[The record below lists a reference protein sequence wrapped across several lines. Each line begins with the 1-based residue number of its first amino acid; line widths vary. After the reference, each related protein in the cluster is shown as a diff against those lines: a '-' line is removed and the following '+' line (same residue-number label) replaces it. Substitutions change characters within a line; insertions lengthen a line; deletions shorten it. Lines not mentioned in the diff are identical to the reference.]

1 MIDVRLN
8 SPGFASASTTHWLGL
23 VRYRELT
30 LVKLQ
35 VQMPFHHAFGRRVFG
50 DLKEPGKRECL
61 QMVVTANFH
70 LTE

>member
-35 VQMPFHHAFGRRVFG
+35 VQMPFRHAFGERVFD

-61 QMVVTANFH
+61 RLMIAAN
-70 LTE
+70 LDVIE